1 MITHPIY
8 MHKILTLLAE
18 NLRTSRT
25 SPQSVTH
32 SLLLASSEY
41 LLTARRQLSVLFGER
56 ELSIDWAAHE
66 GLLPAPSEGV
76 FAALLLPPP
85 LLTTVAVLGL
95 EALPHFPRIFRRLA
109 AVRHPSFSP
118 QHSRQF
124 LVPLL
129 SVSRSSSL

>member
-1 MITHPIY
+1 M
-8 MHKILTLLAE
+8 
-18 NLRTSRT
+18 LRTFE
-25 SPQSVTH
+25 PLEPPLNQSL
-32 SLLLASSEY
+32 SFLLASSEY

-85 LLTTVAVLGL
+85 LLTTVMVLGL

-109 AVRHPSFSP
+109 TVRHPSFL
-118 QHSRQF
+118 HSTPTMF
-124 LVPLL
+124 
-129 SVSRSSSL
+129 SSLSFWLTVFVTLSDLLC